1 MAQEERKNKKDL
13 NGRDRVSDGDSGI
26 LQTGGAEG
34 SYLKEQWNTKTPLEQ
49 NKTSVPKSH
58 RG

>member
-1 MAQEERKNKKDL
+1 MAQAEQKNKKV
-13 NGRDRVSDGDSGI
+13 RDRVSVGDSGI

-49 NKTSVPKSH
+49 NKTSDPKQH